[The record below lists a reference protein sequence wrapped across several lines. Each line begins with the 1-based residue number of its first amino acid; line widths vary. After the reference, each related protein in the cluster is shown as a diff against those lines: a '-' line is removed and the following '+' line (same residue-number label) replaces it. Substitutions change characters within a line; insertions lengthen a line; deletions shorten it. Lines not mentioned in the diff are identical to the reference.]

1 MSAQAIECDWIG
13 AQSSCWCA
21 EVGCSKKGHGDAL
34 VIL

>member
-13 AQSSCWCA
+13 AQSSCWCT
-21 EVGCSKKGHGDAL
+21 EVGCSKSHGDAL